1 MQKIMLDAQDLLKC
15 ERCSVYLLEDTLEHV
30 STAAHF
36 ILLSIKH
43 VVFNV
48 YNPMSMVYWY
58 LVMSIYFY
66 FVPTL
71 IAIVVVLSQSFF
83 LLYSIV
89 RLIMFK
95 VETV

>member
-1 MQKIMLDAQDLLKC
+1 
-15 ERCSVYLLEDTLEHV
+15 
-30 STAAHF
+30 
-36 ILLSIKH
+36 
-43 VVFNV
+43 
-48 YNPMSMVYWY
+48 MSMVYWY

-71 IAIVVVLSQSFF
+71 IAIVVVRRQSFF

-95 VETV
+95 VETVWGCSDSYIFVGVQLWHK